1 MGNVL
6 SLHFQQ
12 EWLNDLRC
20 EWPVPTNSVNNLKL
34 IFPGIVNYRSGVVA
48 LLRGLKDSRHFT
60 FPVIVA
66 QLCFWS
72 EQRNGRIDWQ

>member
-20 EWPVPTNSVNNLKL
+20 EWPVPSNSVNNLKL
-34 IFPGIVNYRSGVVA
+34 IFPGIVNSRSGVVA
-48 LLRGLKDSRHFT
+48 LLRGLKDPRCFT

-72 EQRNGRIDWQ
+72 EQRNGRIDWL

>member
-6 SLHFQQ
+6 SLHFKQ
-12 EWLNDLRC
+12 EWLNDLRS
-20 EWPVPTNSVNNLKL
+20 EWPVPTTAIRNLEL
-34 IFPGIVNYRSGVVA
+34 IFPGIVDYRSGVVA
-48 LLRGLKDSRHFT
+48 LLRGLKESRHLT

-72 EQRNGRIDWQ
+72 AQRSGEIEWQ

>member
-6 SLHFQQ
+6 SLHFKQ
-12 EWLNDLRC
+12 EWLNDLRS
-20 EWPVPTNSVNNLKL
+20 EWPVPTTAIRNLEL
-34 IFPGIVNYRSGVVA
+34 IFPGIINYRSGVVA
-48 LLRGLKDSRHFT
+48 LLRGLNASRRFT